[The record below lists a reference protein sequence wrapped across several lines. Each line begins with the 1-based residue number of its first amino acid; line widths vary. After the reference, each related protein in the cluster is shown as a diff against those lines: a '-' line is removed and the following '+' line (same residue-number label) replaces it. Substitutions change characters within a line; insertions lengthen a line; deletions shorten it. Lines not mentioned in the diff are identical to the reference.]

1 MLVGYRTETRAANY
15 KGNCRR
21 HLTRIIDYRRAGPV
35 NVDRAG
41 DAVIVTID
49 FADAERQKKHDLV
62 KGLLAFLLV
71 LLILG
76 GTVAASE
83 FGEGLLLVVVFLGPV
98 AAVLLWLIIVR
109 RRDLLVDAR
118 ANDPWWWRLTASPAG
133 LLIEQHNRDGG
144 ASSPRKFYP
153 RENIRDVTVERNA
166 ARDHDIR
173 DAYEVCVYAPLP
185 HREPVRYFS

>member
-1 MLVGYRTETRAANY
+1 
-15 KGNCRR
+15 
-21 HLTRIIDYRRAGPV
+21 LTPILDYRRAGPV
-35 NVDRAG
+35 SVERAG

-49 FADAERQKKHDLV
+49 FRDDERQKKHDLV
-62 KGLLAFLLV
+62 KGLLALL
-71 LLILG
+71 LLLLLFG

-83 FGEGLLLVVVFLGPV
+83 FGEGWLLVVVFFGPV

-133 LLIEQHNRDGG
+133 LLIEQHNRDG
-144 ASSPRKFYP
+144 AANSRKFYP
-153 RENIRDVTVERNA
+153 RENIRDVTVERND

-173 DAYEVCVYAPLP
+173 DAHEVCIYAPLP
-185 HREPVRYFS
+185 HREPVRYFAVRHGEGEMIVNAIRAGLGM